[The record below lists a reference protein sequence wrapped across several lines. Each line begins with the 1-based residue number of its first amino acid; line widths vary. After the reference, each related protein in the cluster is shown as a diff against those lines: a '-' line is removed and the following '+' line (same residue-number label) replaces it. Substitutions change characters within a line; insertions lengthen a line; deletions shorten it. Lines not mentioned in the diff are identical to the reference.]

1 MISRLILRLLP
12 KSPGAYIIKDAE
24 GVPLYISWAKDIKGA
39 CLAHSKAIGT
49 PREKAIAL
57 AFLAH
62 YVEAFEGAEED
73 RVERMIK
80 RAPPQFNRDFDPN
93 KAERLTLIIPPQL
106 EQKMRVFARVRYV
119 RARKK
124 GSMLAPTPGE
134 YLRFLVENDL
144 NSGYA
149 AIDRRR
155 SEVD

>member
-1 MISRLILRLLP
+1 MINRLILRALP
-12 KSPGAYIIKDAE
+12 KTPGAYIIKDSE
-24 GVPLYISWAKDIKGA
+24 GVPLYISWTKDIKAA

-57 AFLAH
+57 AFLGH
-62 YVEAFEGAEED
+62 FVEVFENAEEA
-73 RVERMIK
+73 RVASMID
-80 RAPPQFNRDFDPN
+80 RAPPQFNKDFDPD
-93 KAERLTLIIPPQL
+93 KAEMLTLVIPPRL
-106 EQKMRVFARVRYV
+106 ERKMRVFARVRYV

-124 GSMLAPTPGE
+124 GTMLAPTPGE
-134 YLRFLVENDL
+134 YLRFLVANDT